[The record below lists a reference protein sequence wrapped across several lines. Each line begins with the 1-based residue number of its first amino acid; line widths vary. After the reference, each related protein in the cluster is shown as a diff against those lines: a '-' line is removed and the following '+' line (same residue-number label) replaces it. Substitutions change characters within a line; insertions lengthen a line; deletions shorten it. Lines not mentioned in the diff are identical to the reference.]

1 MGNVTNRQCLMCRS
15 TDIDQKYVTTLA
27 YYQCNSCGER
37 FLKDKSTILGKNEV
51 ALGIH
56 FPSGASQGMSAN
68 KFKGIWFR
76 DFQMCFTMA
85 NVKP

>member
-1 MGNVTNRQCLMCRS
+1 MGNVGNRHCPMCRS

-37 FLKDKSTILGKNEV
+37 FLRDKSTILGKNEV

-56 FPSGASQGMSAN
+56 FLSGASQGMST
-68 KFKGIWFR
+68 
-76 DFQMCFTMA
+76 D
-85 NVKP
+85 

>member
-1 MGNVTNRQCLMCRS
+1 MGNVAIGKCTMYRS

-56 FPSGASQGMSAN
+56 FLSGASQGMFAN
-68 KFKGIWFR
+68 KIKGIWFR
-76 DFQMCFTMA
+76 DFQMCFTVA